1 MVVMRGVKVEME
13 EAVRVLNASKI
24 EDQELKAGKL
34 EEAVQVLKADKLEEA
49 AQVLKAGKMEVC
61 HLLWSMLAFLLV
73 SIDFD

>member
-24 EDQELKAGKL
+24 KDQELKAG
-34 EEAVQVLKADKLEEA
+34 KLEEA

-61 HLLWSMLAFLLV
+61 HLLWSMSAFLLV

>member
-34 EEAVQVLKADKLEEA
+34 EEA

-61 HLLWSMLAFLLV
+61 HLLWSMSAFLLV